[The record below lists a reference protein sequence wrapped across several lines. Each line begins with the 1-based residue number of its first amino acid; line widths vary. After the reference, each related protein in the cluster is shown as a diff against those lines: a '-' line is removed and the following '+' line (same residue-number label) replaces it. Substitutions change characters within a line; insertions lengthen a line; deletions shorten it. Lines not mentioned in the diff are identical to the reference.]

1 MTSREKTLI
10 GAVAAAGVL
19 WFGTQGLTRYRET
32 VERNTNVQMEAERA
46 LSEAR
51 AAELRGQRARKQV
64 NDWRSQSLPTNRD
77 VAESLY
83 QDWLRAQL
91 TGAGMT
97 VTQIADKSGSARNP
111 QFGEVAIEVR
121 ADGALPQL
129 TDFLHRFYSGP
140 HLHRI
145 SSATITAADGG
156 QKLSLTMTAAALILP
171 DVKRTDKLAEG
182 DPRPIEGVKSL
193 DEIRQRLV
201 DRNVFVAYTPKS
213 AGEATA
219 DSNAAEVEFTT
230 TVSGV
235 YGDYGVE
242 GWQFWVR
249 NKKSGQ
255 VSRFL
260 KGDAVEF
267 GSFKGKVIEI
277 ENRRVVIETDKGRI
291 EFRPGQ
297 NFSEGTP
304 LAPPAA

>member
-19 WFGTQGLTRYRET
+19 WFGTQGLTRYRAT
-32 VERNTNVQMEAERA
+32 VEQNTNRQMEAERA

-64 NDWRSQSLPTNRD
+64 NEWRSQSLPTNRD

-83 QDWLRAQL
+83 QDWLRTQL

-121 ADGALPQL
+121 ADGGLAQL
-129 TDFLHRFYSGP
+129 IDFLHRFYSAP

-145 SSATITAADGG
+145 SNATITTADGG
-156 QKLSLTMTAAALILP
+156 RKLSLTMTAAALILP
-171 DVKRTDKLAEG
+171 DAKRADQLAEG
-182 DPRPIEGVKSL
+182 DPREIEGVKSL
-193 DEIRQRLV
+193 EEIRSRLA
-201 DRNVFVAYTPKS
+201 DRNMFVAYAAQAST
-213 AGEATA
+213 EATTDASAA
-219 DSNAAEVEFTT
+219 DAEFSST
-230 TVSGV
+230 V
-235 YGDYGVE
+235 YGSD
-242 GWQFWVR
+242 GWQSWVR
-249 NKKSGQ
+249 HKTSGQ
-255 VSRFL
+255 VSRFA

-267 GSFKGKVIEI
+267 GAFKGKVIEI
-277 ENRRVVIETDKGRI
+277 ENRRMVIETEKGRV
-291 EFRPGQ
+291 ELRAGQ
-297 NFSEGTP
+297 NFSQAIL

>member
-10 GAVAAAGVL
+10 GAVAAAGAL
-19 WFGTQGLTRYRET
+19 WFGTQGLTSYRAM
-32 VERNTNVQMEAERA
+32 VERNTNVQMEAERL

-51 AAELRGQRARKQV
+51 TAELRGQRARKQV
-64 NDWRSQSLPTNRD
+64 NEWRSQSLPTNRD

-83 QDWLRAQL
+83 QDWLRTQL

-156 QKLSLTMTAAALILP
+156 QKLSLTMTASALILP
-171 DVKRTDKLAEG
+171 DAKRADKLAEG

-201 DRNVFVAYTPKS
+201 DRNMFVVHTPKS
-213 AGEATA
+213 NEAKA
-219 DSNAAEVEFTT
+219 DSNASEAEFT
-230 TVSGV
+230 GAV
-235 YGDYGVE
+235 YGSD
-242 GWQFWVR
+242 GWQSWVR
-249 NKKSGQ
+249 NKSSGH
-255 VSRFL
+255 VSRFSV
-260 KGDAVEF
+260 GDSVEF
-267 GSFKGKVIEI
+267 GSFKGKVVEI
-277 ENRRVVIETDKGRI
+277 ENRRMVIETEKGRV
-291 EFRPGQ
+291 EVREGQ
-297 NFSEGTP
+297 NFSQTTL

>member
-1 MTSREKTLI
+1 MTSRERNLI

-19 WFGTQGLTRYRET
+19 WFGSQGLTRYRDA
-32 VERNTNVQMEAERA
+32 VERNANKQTEAERA
-46 LSEAR
+46 LNEAR
-51 AAELRGQRARKQV
+51 TAELRGKRARKQV
-64 NDWRSQSLPTNRD
+64 NEWRSQSLPTNRD

-83 QDWLRAQL
+83 QDWLRTQL

-156 QKLSLTMTAAALILP
+156 QKLSLTMTAAALIMP
-171 DVKRTDKLAEG
+171 DAKRADKLAEG

-201 DRNVFVAYTPKS
+201 DRNMFVAHTPKS
-213 AGEATA
+213 GEATA
-219 DSNAAEVEFTT
+219 DASASEAEFT
-230 TVSGV
+230 GAV
-235 YGDYGVE
+235 YGSD
-242 GWQFWVR
+242 GWQGWVR
-249 NKKSGQ
+249 NKTSGQ
-255 VSRFL
+255 VSRFAE
-260 KGDAVEF
+260 GDAVEF
-267 GSFKGKVIEI
+267 GSFKGKVVEI
-277 ENRRVVIETDKGRI
+277 ENRRMVIETDKGRV
-291 EFRPGQ
+291 ELRAGQ
-297 NFSEGTP
+297 NFSQTTL

>member
-10 GAVAAAGVL
+10 AAVAAVGVL
-19 WFGTQGLTRYRET
+19 WFGTQGLTRYRDT
-32 VERNTNVQMEAERA
+32 VERNTNLQMEAERA

-51 AAELRGQRARKQV
+51 TAELRGQRARKQV
-64 NDWRSQSLPTNRD
+64 NEWRSQSLPTNRD

-83 QDWLRAQL
+83 QDWLRSQL

-129 TDFLHRFYSGP
+129 ADFLHRFYSGP

-145 SSATITAADGG
+145 SNATIIAADGG
-156 QKLSLTMTAAALILP
+156 QKLSLTMTATALILP
-171 DVKRTDKLAEG
+171 DAKRTDALAEG

-201 DRNVFVAYTPKS
+201 DRNMFVAHAAKG
-213 AGEATA
+213 AGEEVKA
-219 DSNAAEVEFTT
+219 DSNAAEAEFSST
-230 TVSGV
+230 V
-235 YGDYGVE
+235 YGSD
-242 GWQFWVR
+242 GWQGWVR
-249 NKKSGQ
+249 NKTSGQ
-255 VSRFL
+255 VSRFSV
-260 KGDAVEF
+260 GDDVEF
-267 GSFKGKVIEI
+267 GEFKGKVVEI
-277 ENRRVVIETDKGRI
+277 ENRRMVIETDKGRA
-291 EFRPGQ
+291 ELRAGQ
-297 NFSEGTP
+297 NFSQTTL

>member
-1 MTSREKTLI
+1 MTSREKMLI
-10 GAVAAAGVL
+10 GAVAAAGAL
-19 WFGTQGLTRYRET
+19 WFGTQGLTRYRAT
-32 VERNTNVQMEAERA
+32 VERNTNLQMEAERL

-51 AAELRGQRARKQV
+51 TAELRGQRARKQV
-64 NDWRSQSLPTNRD
+64 NEWRSQSLPTNRD

-83 QDWLRAQL
+83 QDWLRTQL

-129 TDFLHRFYSGP
+129 ADFLHRFYSGP

-145 SSATITAADGG
+145 SNATITAADGG
-156 QKLSLTMTAAALILP
+156 QKLSLTMTASALILP
-171 DVKRTDKLAEG
+171 DAKRADKLAEG

-201 DRNVFVAYTPKS
+201 DRNMFAVHMPKS
-213 AGEATA
+213 SEAA
-219 DSNAAEVEFTT
+219 VDSNAAEIEFTT
-230 TVSGV
+230 TIAGS

-260 KGDAVEF
+260 KGDSIEF
-267 GSFKGKVIEI
+267 GSLKGKVVEI
-277 ENRRVVIETDKGRI
+277 ENRRIVIETDKGRM
-291 EFRPGQ
+291 EFRAGQ
-297 NFSEGTP
+297 NFSEGKL

>member
-10 GAVAAAGVL
+10 GAVAAAGLL

-32 VERNTNVQMEAERA
+32 VERNTNQQMEAERA

-51 AAELRGQRARKQV
+51 TAELRGQRARKQV
-64 NDWRSQSLPTNRD
+64 NEWRSLSLPTNRD

-83 QDWLRAQL
+83 QDWLRTQL

-121 ADGALPQL
+121 ADGALLQL
-129 TDFLHRFYSGP
+129 ADFLHRFYSGP

-145 SSATITAADGG
+145 SNATITTADGG

-171 DVKRTDKLAEG
+171 DAKRTDKLAEG

-201 DRNVFVAYTPKS
+201 DRNLFVAHTPKNN
-213 AGEATA
+213 GEAA
-219 DSNAAEVEFTT
+219 DSNAAEAEFSST
-230 TVSGV
+230 V
-235 YGDYGVE
+235 YGSD
-242 GWQFWVR
+242 GWQSWVR

-255 VSRFL
+255 ISRFAE
-260 KGDAVEF
+260 GDAVEF
-267 GSFKGKVIEI
+267 GAFKGKVVEI
-277 ENRRVVIETDKGRI
+277 ENRRMVIETDKGRV
-291 EFRPGQ
+291 ELRAGQ
-297 NFSEGTP
+297 NFSQTTL

>member
-1 MTSREKTLI
+1 MTSRERNLI

-19 WFGTQGLTRYRET
+19 WFGSQGLTRYRDA
-32 VERNTNVQMEAERA
+32 VERNANTRTEAERA
-46 LSEAR
+46 LNEAR
-51 AAELRGQRARKQV
+51 TAELRGKRARKQV
-64 NDWRSQSLPTNRD
+64 NEWRSQSLPTNRD

-83 QDWLRAQL
+83 QDWLRTQL

-156 QKLSLTMTAAALILP
+156 QKLSLTMTASALILP
-171 DVKRTDKLAEG
+171 DAKRADKLADGE
-182 DPRPIEGVKSL
+182 PRPIEGVKSL

-201 DRNVFVAYTPKS
+201 DRNMFVAHTPKS
-213 AGEATA
+213 GEAPA
-219 DSNAAEVEFTT
+219 DSSASEAEFT
-230 TVSGV
+230 GAV
-235 YGDYGVE
+235 YGSD
-242 GWQFWVR
+242 GWQGWVR
-249 NKKSGQ
+249 NKTSGQ
-255 VSRFL
+255 VSRFAE
-260 KGDAVEF
+260 GDAVEF
-267 GSFKGKVIEI
+267 GSFKGKVVEI
-277 ENRRVVIETDKGRI
+277 ENRRMVIETDKGRV
-291 EFRPGQ
+291 ELRAGQ
-297 NFSEGTP
+297 NFSQTTL

>member
-10 GAVAAAGVL
+10 GAVAAAGAL

-32 VERNTNVQMEAERA
+32 VDRNTNLQMEAERT

-51 AAELRGQRARKQV
+51 TAELRGQRARKQV
-64 NDWRSQSLPTNRD
+64 NEWRGLSLPTNRD

-83 QDWLRAQL
+83 QDWLRTQL

-145 SSATITAADGG
+145 SNATITAADGG
-156 QKLSLTMTAAALILP
+156 QKLSITMTAAALILP
-171 DVKRTDKLAEG
+171 DAKRTDKLAEG

-201 DRNVFVAYTPKS
+201 DRNLFVAHKPKS
-213 AGEATA
+213 GEVAA
-219 DSNAAEVEFTT
+219 DSNAAETEFSST
-230 TVSGV
+230 V
-235 YGDYGVE
+235 YGE
-242 GWQFWVR
+242 NGWQSWVR
-249 NKKSGQ
+249 HKTSGQ
-255 VSRFL
+255 VSRFNE
-260 KGDAVEF
+260 GDAIDI
-267 GSFKGKVIEI
+267 GSLKGKVVEI
-277 ENRRVVIETDKGRI
+277 ENRRMVIETDKGRV
-291 EFRPGQ
+291 ELRAGQ
-297 NFSEGTP
+297 NFSQTTL

>member
-19 WFGTQGLTRYRET
+19 WFGTQGLARYRDT
-32 VERNTNVQMEAERA
+32 VEKNTNLQMEAERT

-83 QDWLRAQL
+83 QDWLRTQL

-145 SSATITAADGG
+145 SNATIIASDGG

-171 DVKRTDKLAEG
+171 DAKRTDKLAEG

-193 DEIRQRLV
+193 DDVRQRLV
-201 DRNVFVAYTPKS
+201 DRNLFVAHALKS
-213 AGEATA
+213 AGGEAPT
-219 DSNAAEVEFTT
+219 DSNAAEAEFSST
-230 TVSGV
+230 V
-235 YGDYGVE
+235 YGSD
-242 GWQFWVR
+242 GWQGWVR
-249 NKKSGQ
+249 NKNSGQ
-255 VSRFL
+255 VSRYSV
-260 KGDAVEF
+260 GDAIEV
-267 GSFKGKVIEI
+267 GSFKGKIVEI
-277 ENRRVVIETDKGRI
+277 ENRRMVIETDKGRA
-291 EFRPGQ
+291 ELRAGQ
-297 NFSEGTP
+297 NFSQTTL

>member
-32 VERNTNVQMEAERA
+32 VERNTNLQLEAERN

-83 QDWLRAQL
+83 QDWLRTQL

-145 SSATITAADGG
+145 SNATIIAADGG

-171 DVKRTDKLAEG
+171 DAKRTDKLAEG
-182 DPRPIEGVKSL
+182 DPRPIEGVTSL

-201 DRNVFVAYTPKS
+201 ERNLFVAHAPQGAS
-213 AGEATA
+213 GEAPT
-219 DSNAAEVEFTT
+219 DSNAAETEFSST
-230 TVSGV
+230 V
-235 YGDYGVE
+235 YGSD
-242 GWQFWVR
+242 GWQGWVR
-249 NKKSGQ
+249 NKTSGQ
-255 VSRFL
+255 VSRYAV
-260 KGDAVEF
+260 GDAIEL
-267 GSFKGKVIEI
+267 GSFKGKVVEI
-277 ENRRVVIETDKGRI
+277 ENRRMVIETDQGRV
-291 EFRPGQ
+291 ELRAGQ
-297 NFSEGTP
+297 NFSQTTL

>member
-64 NDWRSQSLPTNRD
+64 NEWRSQSLPTNRD

-171 DVKRTDKLAEG
+171 DAKRTDKLAEG

-201 DRNVFVAYTPKS
+201 DRNVFVAYAPKS
-213 AGEATA
+213 SGVTT
-219 DSNAAEVEFTT
+219 DSNAAEAEFSST
-230 TVSGV
+230 V
-235 YGDYGVE
+235 YGSD
-242 GWQFWVR
+242 GWQGWVR
-249 NKKSGQ
+249 NKTSGN
-255 VSRFL
+255 VSRFAV
-260 KGDAVEF
+260 GDAVEF
-267 GSFKGKVIEI
+267 GTFKGKVVEI
-277 ENRRVVIETDKGRI
+277 ENRRMVIETDKGRV
-291 EFRPGQ
+291 ELRAGQ
-297 NFSEGTP
+297 NFSQTTL